1 MINEISCKSPE
12 TLSYNQNEQLV
23 YVITQLKNQLI
34 SIEQSHQQ
42 ELASIQRT
50 YQSKISAMCERESQ
64 KDFELSVAKK
74 EVLIVLDSLSL
85 NKINKDD
92 QLSA

>member
-1 MINEISCKSPE
+1 LINEISCKSPE
-12 TLSYNQNEQLV
+12 KLSYNQNEQLV

-42 ELASIQRT
+42 ELASIQRL

>member
-1 MINEISCKSPE
+1 
-12 TLSYNQNEQLV
+12 
-23 YVITQLKNQLI
+23 
-34 SIEQSHQQ
+34 
-42 ELASIQRT
+42 
-50 YQSKISAMCERESQ
+50 MCERESQ